1 MESPSAFR
9 SARAI
14 FSPAAQPTANISRNP
29 RRAFCITNVI
39 SQGKGSRRK
48 GIARFTAS
56 AQEAPPKG
64 GPISHISKTA
74 RRGAPGSREF
84 HDCLFVDRQ
93 LPVICHRS
101 RRTQPQSLPGQ
112 CALRAVKSQWR
123 GRKAFR
129 RVLASP
135 PFQLGAESLSLR
147 ARSSNG

>member
-1 MESPSAFR
+1 MFR

-39 SQGKGSRRK
+39 SQGKGFRRRS
-48 GIARFTAS
+48 IARFTAS

-64 GPISHISKTA
+64 GPVSHISKTA

-93 LPVICHRS
+93 VLVICHRS
-101 RRTQPQSLPGQ
+101 QNQPQSLPGQ

-123 GRKAFR
+123 VRNAFR
-129 RVLASP
+129 RVLASTL
-135 PFQLGAESLSLR
+135 FQLGAEGLSLR